1 MLPDQS
7 WNWHTHKRIILHF
20 HNCAG
25 VAWTI
30 IPYTFRV
37 ENDYFLFKSWNLFI
51 MMCSIPSVILACLLM
66 RLPESPKFLH
76 GQGKHDETID
86 CLKFVHRWNNRAD
99 VKFPVSRSARNTV
112 MQMRCHVYYNRISY
126 TTDCPL
132 NFMSGARPRPC
143 FLQVTSLIL
152 ADSTDK
158 PTSCSFVGG
167 LYKSTVG
174 LFTSEFQVIAIVT
187 CLVHF
192 CATTRYATRV
202 HARTDE
208 PWVAVKCV
216 P

>member
-1 MLPDQS
+1 MIPDQS
-7 WNWHTHKRIILHF
+7 WNWHKHKRIILHF

-86 CLKFVHRWNNRAD
+86 CLKFVHRWNNRSD

-132 NFMSGARPRPC
+132 NLCPVRDRGRVFCRWRRWSSRTR
-143 FLQVTSLIL
+143 
-152 ADSTDK
+152 
-158 PTSCSFVGG
+158 PTSRPAAVSSEGCTRAPSACSRPNS
-167 LYKSTVG
+167 KWS
-174 LFTSEFQVIAIVT
+174 
-187 CLVHF
+187 
-192 CATTRYATRV
+192 
-202 HARTDE
+202 
-208 PWVAVKCV
+208 P
-216 P
+216 